1 MTMNNLKNFAIDMTD
16 ISMNFAQM
24 RNATMVAVKEAL
36 YSTVIIADQ
45 VMVQSNAKKMHVK
58 TADVE
63 IIVGDG
69 NVMVISKD
77 HTIVS
82 DIDTIASMEFELVN
96 FSFSQ
101 LTELLDALAKL
112 GKRFQKGGVEF
123 DTEFVSKG
131 LDLSNEF
138 LNLFK
143 NSLEKHVNYKSHD
156 IVIDNNSIT
165 MDGKV
170 LLQGKIF
177 YYYEWATRV
186 LIDLMGMISVKEE
199 NKYDVLFG
207 GKPFSN
213 EGDDIKEWPCKH
225 A

>member
-1 MTMNNLKNFAIDMTD
+1 MTNNNLKNFAIDMTE
-16 ISMNFAQM
+16 ISMNFTQM
-24 RNATMVAVKEAL
+24 RNATMVAVKAAL
-36 YSTVIIADQ
+36 SSAVIIADQ
-45 VMVQSNAKKMHVK
+45 VMVQSKANKMHVK
-58 TADVE
+58 TDNVE

-69 NVMVISKD
+69 NAMVISKD

-101 LTELLDALAKL
+101 LTELLDALTKL
-112 GKRFQKGGVEF
+112 GKKFQKGGVEF

-143 NSLEKHVNYKSHD
+143 NSLEKHVSYQGHNIS
-156 IVIDNNSIT
+156 IDGGVIT
-165 MDGKV
+165 MDGAV
-170 LLQGKIF
+170 LLKDGVY
-177 YYYEWATRV
+177 YYYEWATKI
-186 LIDLMGMISVKEE
+186 LIDLMGVISVKEE
-199 NKYDVLFG
+199 NKYDVL
-207 GKPFSN
+207 N
-213 EGDDIKEWPCKH
+213 DVENIKEWPCKH